1 MFKSLGLIISDLFIL
16 KNKFNY
22 PYLLSSLVFLI
33 YFSILSTVIG
43 TFVLNMT
50 LVLFCII
57 FLIFYGKNKK
67 EIGISL
73 NFKIFYLLIIFLSIN
88 SVFSDHFLHTA
99 KSSLNLIKNVIF
111 LIGCCFIFK
120 MDKKIFHRFITLVFI
135 IFAFTAFD
143 TILQYII
150 GRDIFGYPQSEL
162 HYGRLSGPFGDELIV
177 GSFLSKITFISILY
191 FLINFKNRYYDL
203 FFLIFAV
210 LLVLITK
217 ERSASLMVIFTSIIY
232 IIFRIENFKL
242 KIIVLIMTLSLISS
256 SLIMIPDTLKRFKFM
271 YDTEKSF
278 FDTQWGAHFLTSYE
292 IFKKNP
298 LIGSGIRT
306 YRYECTKD
314 YLKKINSKAVDLRCS
329 THPHNFYFEILSE
342 TGGIGLFF
350 FLFFLLLVFKK
361 ILSSLNEKISQ
372 NKIYIS
378 HCLFFFFF
386 WPIKTT
392 GSIFASWNSYFYI
405 LALIVIFYQTNF
417 IKFKNK

>member
-22 PYLLSSLVFLI
+22 PYLLSLLVFLI
-33 YFSILSTVIG
+33 YFSILSTLIG

-88 SVFSDHFLHTA
+88 SVFSDHFLYTA

-111 LIGCCFIFK
+111 LIGCCIIFK
-120 MDKKIFHRFITLVFI
+120 MDKKIFHRFITMVFI

-217 ERSASLMVIFTSIIY
+217 ERSAGLMVIFTSIIY

-242 KIIVLIMTLSLISS
+242 KIIVLIMTLSLIIS

-361 ILSSLNEKISQ
+361 ILYSLNEKISQ

>member
-1 MFKSLGLIISDLFIL
+1 MFKSLGIIISDFFIL

-43 TFVLNMT
+43 TFVLNMS

-88 SVFSDHFLHTA
+88 SVFSDHFLYTA

-111 LIGCCFIFK
+111 LIGCCIIFK
-120 MDKKIFHRFITLVFI
+120 MDKKIFHRFITMVFI

-217 ERSASLMVIFTSIIY
+217 ERSAGLMVIFTSIIY

-242 KIIVLIMTLSLISS
+242 KIIVLIMTLSLIIS

-361 ILSSLNEKISQ
+361 ILYSLNEKISQ

>member
-1 MFKSLGLIISDLFIL
+1 MFKSLGIIISDFFIL

-43 TFVLNMT
+43 TFVLNMS

-73 NFKIFYLLIIFLSIN
+73 NFKIFYLLIIFLFIN
-88 SVFSDHFLHTA
+88 SVFSDHFLYTA

-111 LIGCCFIFK
+111 LIGCYFIFK

-143 TILQYII
+143 TILQYIT
-150 GRDIFGYPQSEL
+150 GRDIFGYPRSEL

-191 FLINFKNRYYDL
+191 FLINFKNKYYDL

-217 ERSASLMVIFTSIIY
+217 ERSAGLMVIFTSIIY

-242 KIIVLIMTLSLISS
+242 KIIVLIMTLSLIGS
-256 SLIMIPDTLKRFKFM
+256 SLMIIPDSLKRFQFM
-271 YDTEKSF
+271 YNTEKSL

-292 IFKKNP
+292 IFKKKP

-306 YRYECTKD
+306 YRHECTKD

-329 THPHNFYFEILSE
+329 THPHNFYFEIIAE
-342 TGGIGLFF
+342 TGGLGLLIFLTFLFTILRKIISTYKKEKLSDNLVISISLFF
-350 FLFFLLLVFKK
+350 M
-361 ILSSLNEKISQ
+361 
-372 NKIYIS
+372 
-378 HCLFFFFF
+378 FF

-392 GSIFASWNSYFYI
+392 GSIFSSWNSYFYI
-405 LALIVIFYQTNF
+405 LALIIIFYQTNF